1 MVQQLESDSIMI
13 EMGIVV
19 GMGLLI
25 SLVKMSWA
33 WRMRV
38 LSNPL
43 LLDVMIFTALM
54 LLHWGTFSGVMVA
67 SVGAMTCSLVLSGA
81 RYLYGHIEN
90 GSYIAGYF
98 DISSKL

>member
-1 MVQQLESDSIMI
+1 
-13 EMGIVV
+13 MGVVV
-19 GMGLLI
+19 GIGLLV

-33 WRMRV
+33 WRMRM
-38 LSNPL
+38 LSYPL
-43 LLDVMIFTALM
+43 TIDMLIFIALV

-81 RYLYGHIEN
+81 RWMYGHIDN
-90 GSYIAGYF
+90 GTYKAGYF

>member
-1 MVQQLESDSIMI
+1 MI

-25 SLVKMSWA
+25 TLVKLT
-33 WRMRV
+33 WRWKLRV

-43 LLDVMIFTALM
+43 LVDTIIFIALT
-54 LLHWGTFSGVMVA
+54 LIHWGTFSGVMVA
-67 SVGAMTCSLVLSGA
+67 TVGAMTCSLMLTGG
-81 RYLYGHIEN
+81 RWLYGHTEN
-90 GSYIAGYF
+90 GRYLPGYF